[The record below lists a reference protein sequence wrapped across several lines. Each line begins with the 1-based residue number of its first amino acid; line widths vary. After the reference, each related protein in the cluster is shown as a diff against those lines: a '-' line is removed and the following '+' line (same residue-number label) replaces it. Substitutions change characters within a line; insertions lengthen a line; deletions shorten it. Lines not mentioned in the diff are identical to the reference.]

1 MQAISTTWSIL
12 SKRRSTA
19 FSFWVIGV
27 GLPAALLTY
36 LFMFWDQDGPSLF
49 DFVPWFVILMVLTA
63 AYTWR
68 NVGRIGKGLGI
79 AGLQIGAQ
87 TPILLLIV
95 WVGALQAIM
104 PNARVNDP
112 KLEVKFEERLS
123 TRFGIEI
130 GEDAT
135 VEYFTLWTIG
145 AEHGFNLILRVE
157 DFDPDKYAPTGS
169 EFQGGYDRVFRD
181 QYANWPFCGDG
192 KEYVGGFAISHAIEI
207 EDPEIR
213 ATICGPTTEPVM
225 SAFHQAKSQWRI
237 TTVYFPDSNLV
248 WINDTSW

>member
-1 MQAISTTWSIL
+1 MKILSTTWSIL

-112 KLEVKFEERLS
+112 KLEAKFEERLS
-123 TRFGIEI
+123 THFGIEI

-169 EFQGGYDRVFRD
+169 SKGSRPRPL
-181 QYANWPFCGDG
+181 AS
-192 KEYVGGFAISHAIEI
+192 VGARSHYIAQPKCFAI
-207 EDPEIR
+207 
-213 ATICGPTTEPVM
+213 
-225 SAFHQAKSQWRI
+225 WRGI
-237 TTVYFPDSNLV
+237 VSLTCAVCSDENECRHSSVSPFRNRQSLPSLRDKAADRSN
-248 WINDTSW
+248 NSGSTP

>member
-1 MQAISTTWSIL
+1 MQAISTTWSVI

-19 FSFWVIGV
+19 FSFWVIGL
-27 GLPAALLTY
+27 GLPAALLIY
-36 LFMFWDQDGPSLF
+36 LLFSDGNGPLIINF
-49 DFVPWFVILMVLTA
+49 APHFLILVLLTA

-68 NVGRIGKGLGI
+68 NVGTLGKGFGI
-79 AGLQIGAQ
+79 VGLQIAAQ
-87 TPILLLIV
+87 SPILFIFFIV
-95 WVGALQAIM
+95 AVSQAVS
-104 PNARVNDP
+104 PRARVDDP

-135 VEYFTLWTIG
+135 VEYFTLWSIG
-145 AEHGFNLILRVE
+145 AEHGYNLILRVE
-157 DFDPDKYAPTGS
+157 DFDPTLYAPMGS
-169 EFQGGYDRVFRD
+169 EFQGGYDRDFRD
-181 QYANWPFCGDG
+181 YYADWPFCGGG
-192 KEYVGGFAISHAIEI
+192 KEYVAGFGISHAIEI

-237 TTVYFPDSNLV
+237 TTVYFPESNLV

>member
-1 MQAISTTWSIL
+1 MQALSTTWSIL

-19 FSFWVIGV
+19 FSFWVIGL
-27 GLPAALLTY
+27 GLPAALLAY
-36 LFMFWDQDGPSLF
+36 VSFIDVDGPPLI
-49 DFVPWFVILMVLTA
+49 DPLTLLMILVLLTA

-68 NVGRIGKGLGI
+68 NVGSLGWGFGI
-79 AGLQIGAQ
+79 VGLQIAVQ
-87 TPILLLIV
+87 SPIIILFGLMGIME
-95 WVGALQAIM
+95 AIM

-145 AEHGFNLILRVE
+145 AEHGYNLILRVE

-169 EFQGGYDRVFRD
+169 EFQGGYDRDFRD
-181 QYANWPFCGDG
+181 YYADWPFCGGG
-192 KEYVGGFAISHAIEI
+192 KECVAGFGISHEIDI

-237 TTVYFPDSNLV
+237 TTVYFPESNLV